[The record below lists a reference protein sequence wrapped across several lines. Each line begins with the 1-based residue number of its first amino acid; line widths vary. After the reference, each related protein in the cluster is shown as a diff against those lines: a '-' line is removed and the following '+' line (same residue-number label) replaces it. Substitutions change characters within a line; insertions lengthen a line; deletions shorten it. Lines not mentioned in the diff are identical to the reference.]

1 MGIFVDDVRFFLL
14 LFFLRIVFVSVLRDC
29 SFFLVFLLVFGIL
42 LLLLKINEWFV
53 EKDLDL
59 MLFYIIILFLGRIGI
74 WRLFFFLEKLENLE
88 LFLLLF

>member
-14 LFFLRIVFVSVLRDC
+14 LFFLRKVFVSVLRDC

-42 LLLLKINEWFV
+42 LLLFKINEWFV

-59 MLFYIIILFLGRIGI
+59 MLFYIIILFLGRIEI